1 MTEEKGN
8 SMIKTLDKLRS
19 ICQLHGVDMDI
30 ISSPP
35 YDWQF
40 VFTAPP
46 KMMWV
51 SSTSSGIVY
60 EGELRG
66 IIGYLRDELKYGFCD
81 ADEETLRLTGQL
93 DA

>member
-1 MTEEKGN
+1 MQ
-8 SMIKTLDKLRS
+8 KTLQKLKS
-19 ICQLHGVDMDI
+19 ICQLYGVDMHI
-30 ISSPP
+30 ITAPP

-40 VFTAPP
+40 VFDAPP

-51 SSTSSGIVY
+51 SGTSVGITY

-66 IIGYLRDELKYGFCD
+66 VIGYLRDELKYGFCD

-93 DA
+93 DD